1 MSQDAPVNQFILK
14 RSASDRRKATH
25 AKPPYMTEEGLVLID
40 RRDKVDRRDRGALG
54 SVHSDKFDV
63 SGKSAGGD

>member
-1 MSQDAPVNQFILK
+1 MSLNTPANQFMLK
-14 RSASDRRKATH
+14 RSVSDRRKATH

-54 SVHSDKFDV
+54 SVHSDKFDAA
-63 SGKSAGGD
+63 GKTGG